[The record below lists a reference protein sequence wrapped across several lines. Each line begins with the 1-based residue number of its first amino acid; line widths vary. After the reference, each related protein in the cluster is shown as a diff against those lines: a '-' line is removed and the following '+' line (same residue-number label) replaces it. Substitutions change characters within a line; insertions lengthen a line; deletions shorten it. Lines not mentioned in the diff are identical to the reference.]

1 MKNLKVYNK
10 IFSLIL
16 VGTIFCGSLT
26 GCGVKAKEVE
36 NQDNAESK
44 ETTASENANILEVE
58 TILMKDGSY
67 VTFPGKIDGDRK
79 DIFTEIVLPNE
90 QAILSTGHNLINVEK
105 KTDGVTAEDFIKA
118 LYNDEETNQLKDYDG
133 DRSYEELPKIQ
144 GTIKNGADEI
154 DMVINVGWLKDKKY
168 DDILNEINAIKDAC
182 NGKILK
188 VIIETCLLTDEEKIK
203 MCEIVSNSNAD
214 FIKTST
220 GFSTGG
226 ATKTDIELFAKHTT
240 NGKKIKAAGGIA
252 SIEDAEEFIN
262 LGASRLGTS
271 RIVKIVKNEQ
281 GSGY

>member
-1 MKNLKVYNK
+1 MNINEILSKVDHTLLSQSATWEEIKVICDDGMKYSTASVC
-10 IFSLIL
+10 IPASF
-16 VGTIFCGSLT
+16 
-26 GCGVKAKEVE
+26 VKQAKEYVGE
-36 NQDNAESK
+36 RLTICTVIGFPHGYS
-44 ETTASENANILEVE
+44 TTATKVFE
-58 TILMKDGSY
+58 TAD
-67 VTFPGKIDGDRK
+67 
-79 DIFTEIVLPNE
+79 
-90 QAILSTGHNLINVEK
+90 A
-105 KTDGVTAEDFIKA
+105 
-118 LYNDEETNQLKDYDG
+118 
-133 DRSYEELPKIQ
+133 
-144 GTIKNGADEI
+144 IKNGADEI

-214 FIKTST
+214 YIKTST

-226 ATKTDIELFAKHTT
+226 ATKADIELFAKHTT

-252 SIEDAEEFIN
+252 SIEDAEDFIN

-281 GSGY
+281 GSGYWWNINEFFS